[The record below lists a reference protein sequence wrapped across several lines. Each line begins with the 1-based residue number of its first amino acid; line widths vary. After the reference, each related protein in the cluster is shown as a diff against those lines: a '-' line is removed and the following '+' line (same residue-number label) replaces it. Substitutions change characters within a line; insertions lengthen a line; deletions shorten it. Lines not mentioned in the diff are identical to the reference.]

1 MTANEIRLVQSS
13 FQKILPVSET
23 AADLFYR
30 RLFELDPS
38 LRALFKGDMKDQ
50 GHKLMQMIAAAVQG
64 LDKPDTLIPVVQSL
78 GKRHAGY
85 GVQARHYD
93 TVGAALLW
101 TLEQGLGK
109 DFTPEIKAAWTE
121 TYKLLAGTMQAAAA

>member
-50 GHKLMQMIAAAVQG
+50 GHKLMQMIASAVQG

-85 GVQARHYD
+85 GVEARHYD
-93 TVGAALLW
+93 MVGAALLW

>member
-1 MTANEIRLVQSS
+1 MTSDQIRLVQSS
-13 FQKILPVSET
+13 FQKVIPISET
-23 AADLFYR
+23 AADLFYL

-50 GHKLMQMIAAAVQG
+50 GRKLIHMIAAAVQG
-64 LDKPDTLIPVVQSL
+64 LDKPETIIPVVQNL

-101 TLEQGLGK
+101 ALEQGLGEN
-109 DFTPEIKAAWTE
+109 FTPEIKAAWTE
-121 TYKLLAGTMQAAAA
+121 TYKLLAGTMQEAAA